1 MSPGGFDKTAINN
14 RQFDSLLDQ
23 TLKLRHTID
32 VLFGSGV
39 SKHLPKDIE
48 ITFSKKT
55 GRIREVYHNKKL
67 LCTLRIDGGLAIT
80 PYFAQILL
88 KSKKFRQNCI
98 EIDEDSK
105 PFVQEGKSVFCKHV
119 TWAGKKIL
127 IDADVPVLFKDQ
139 VIAVGRAVV
148 NHEMM
153 MTLKRGVAV
162 KIRNS
167 LKPSLEEK
175 QQ

>member
-1 MSPGGFDKTAINN
+1 MDPV
-14 RQFDSLLDQ
+14 
-23 TLKLRHTID
+23 LKLRHTID
-32 VLFGSGV
+32 ALFGTGI

-55 GRIREVYHNKKL
+55 GRIREVYQNKKL

-80 PYFAQILL
+80 TYFAQILL
-88 KSKKFRQNCI
+88 KSKKFHQNCI
-98 EIDEDSK
+98 EINDDSK
-105 PFVQEGKSVFCKHV
+105 PFVQDGKSVFCKHV

-127 IDADVPVLFKDQ
+127 IGADVPVLYHGR

-148 NHEMM
+148 NSEMM

-162 KIRNS
+162 KVRDS
-167 LKPSLEEK
+167 LKSSLEEK
-175 QQ
+175 QS